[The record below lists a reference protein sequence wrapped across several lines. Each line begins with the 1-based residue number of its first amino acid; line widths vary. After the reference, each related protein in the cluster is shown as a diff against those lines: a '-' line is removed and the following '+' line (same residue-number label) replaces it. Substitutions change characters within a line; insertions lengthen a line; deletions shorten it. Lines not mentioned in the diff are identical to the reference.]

1 MLKKT
6 FAAVM
11 ASCVLA
17 LALSGTGWALDLS
30 GPARPLLAL
39 NGATRPDL
47 SVDIISLV
55 CDSAPN
61 RMEVTL
67 NNWDPATVSYK
78 HSDSH
83 LFLPGTRITV
93 FMGPSNQQVKVFE
106 GTIASLAP
114 HFMDASPSTVTVIA
128 TGVSRITQSN
138 VIPLPYGGGLR
149 QFDPVLN
156 ASGTVTCTG
165 VAQGNPEIQVG
176 TSLSITHVGPR
187 FSQTFQVT
195 QVVHAFDGIQ
205 GYITR
210 FTASTRPEAVPSV
223 DFKRRLSSA
232 LSKDQKSVQG
242 F

>member
-17 LALSGTGWALDLS
+17 LALSGTGWTLDLS
-30 GPARPLLAL
+30 GPGRPLLAL

-55 CDSAPN
+55 FDSAPN

-128 TGVSRITQSN
+128 TGASRITKSN
-138 VIPLPYGGGLR
+138 VIQLPFGGALR
-149 QFDPVLN
+149 QFDPVLD

-165 VAQGNPEIQVG
+165 VTQGNPEIQVG
-176 TSLSITHVGPR
+176 TSLSVTGAGPG
-187 FSQTFQVT
+187 FSRTFQVT

-210 FTASTRPEAVPSV
+210 FTASTRPETVPSL

-232 LSKDQKSVQG
+232 LSGDQKSVQG